1 MKLRWRGSPLPSVAL
16 LLSLWLVPLLQA
28 RAAAAQEAW
37 IDAPLVLHRTA
48 QLPETIAPAERSAR
62 PSLVDG
68 DRLSGR
74 PDLEVVVEGDASLRR
89 GDTHITA
96 DRLDYQ
102 PPGDLATAT
111 GNVHLNQAGNVY
123 EGPSL
128 QLKLESFEGFFEHVR
143 YTLLE
148 AGAHGEAER
157 IDFIDPKV
165 SVARHVT
172 YTTCL
177 RENYAGWVPAWML
190 SAVTLTTDSGTNLA
204 TATDAQIS
212 FLGLTTPAIASVSF
226 PLNNARQSGLLP
238 PVIGFDSTNGFEYLQ
253 PYYWNIAPNRDATFY
268 PEIMSNRGVNVGSEF
283 RYLEKTYSGQ
293 VRVDEM
299 PSDSLRERNRWGVW
313 AQHQQQLDPKPFGLD
328 SLSTSFNINRVSDDD
343 YWRDF
348 SHTPT
353 LTSRQLTNEADLNW
367 TRGDWSGQART
378 LSYQTLQYA
387 AAPIT
392 PSYNRVPQ
400 ITANYNTYDWHGLDV
415 SGTLDYTRFQVDPA
429 YAPTLNGIAQPDG
442 ERVVGNLQVSRPW
455 VVPGGFV
462 IPKLLLHTAS
472 YQLASP
478 LASGASAITSVVPTV
493 SLDSGLVFERDASLF
508 GHAWRQTLEPRA
520 FYVRTPYRDQSQ
532 LPVYDTAAND
542 VSFAT
547 LYTEN
552 AFSGND
558 RVSDTNT
565 LTTGVTTRL
574 LDPAT
579 GAESAR
585 FGIAQRFRFSDQ
597 NVTLPGGTAVTDR
610 SGDFIVGGQVHWNP
624 KWSVDGLAQY
634 NMDTG
639 KSSRDA
645 LTLRYTPAPYHTLTA
660 AFRFQ
665 ADSTA
670 TANDG
675 TNTVDLNWQWPLSEL
690 TRGLLGARAAN
701 DPGRWYAVG
710 RLSYSMH
717 DRALSDSL
725 VGAEYNACCWVGR
738 VVLER
743 LVSGRATPDT
753 RLMFQIQFNGFGNI
767 GSNPTSTLLQNIQ
780 GYKPLNQPADGP
792 SRFTNYD

>member
-1 MKLRWRGSPLPSVAL
+1 MTSRRRGRPLPPAAFFLWL
-16 LLSLWLVPLLQA
+16 LLL
-28 RAAAAQEAW
+28 RAGIAPAQDAWTEA
-37 IDAPLVLHRTA
+37 PMVLRRTP
-48 QLPETIAPAERSAR
+48 QLAETIAPGERGAR

-68 DRLSGR
+68 NRLSGR
-74 PDLEVVVEGDASLRR
+74 PDLEVVVQGDASLRR
-89 GDTHITA
+89 GDTRINA
-96 DRLDYQ
+96 DRLEYQ
-102 PPGDLATAT
+102 SPGDLATAT

-123 EGPSL
+123 EGPEV
-128 QLKLESFEGFFEHVR
+128 QLKVESFEGFFEHVR
-143 YTLLE
+143 YTLL
-148 AGAHGEAER
+148 ATGAHGEAER
-157 IDFIDPKV
+157 IDFVDPQV

-190 SAVTLTTDSGTNLA
+190 SAATMTTDTGANLA
-204 TATDAQIS
+204 TATDARIS
-212 FLGLTTPAIASVSF
+212 FLGATTPALPSVSF
-226 PLNNARQSGLLP
+226 PLSNARLSGLLP

-253 PYYWNIAPNRDATFY
+253 PYYWNIAPNRDATLY
-268 PEIMSNRGVNVGSEF
+268 PEIMSNRGVNLGTEF
-283 RYLEKTYSGQ
+283 RYLEKGYSGQ
-293 VRVDEM
+293 VRIDTM
-299 PSDSLRERNRWGVW
+299 PSDSLRDRSRWGLW
-313 AQHQQQLDPKPFGLD
+313 ASHTQQLDAKPFGLD
-328 SLSTSFNINRVSDDD
+328 SLSTAFNINRVSDDD

-387 AAPIT
+387 ASPIT

-400 ITANYNTYDWHGLDV
+400 VTANYNTYDWHGFDV

-442 ERVVGNLQVSRPW
+442 ERLVGNLQISRPW
-455 VVPGGFV
+455 VSPGGFF

-478 LASGASAITSVVPTV
+478 LADGRTGITSAVPTV

-508 GHAWRQTLEPRA
+508 GRAWRQTLEPRA
-520 FYVRTPYRDQSQ
+520 FYVHTPYRDQSR

-558 RVSDTNT
+558 RVSDTDT

-574 LDPAT
+574 IDPLT

-610 SGDFIVGGQVHWNP
+610 SGDFIFGGQVHWSP
-624 KWSVDGLAQY
+624 KWSIDGLAQY
-634 NMDTG
+634 NMDSG
-639 KSSRDA
+639 KTTRDA
-645 LTLRYTPAPYHTLTA
+645 LTLRYTPERYHTLTA
-660 AFRFQ
+660 AFRYQ
-665 ADSTA
+665 ADSTT

-675 TNTVDLNWQWPLSEL
+675 TKTVDFNWQWPLSEL
-690 TRGLLGARAAN
+690 TRGVFGGRSPT

-710 RLSYSMH
+710 RLSYSLH
-717 DRALSDSL
+717 DRAMSDSL
-725 VGAEYNACCWVGR
+725 IGAEYNACCWVGR

-753 RLMFQIQFNGFGNI
+753 RLMFQNI

-780 GYKPLNQPADGP
+780 GYQPLNQPAASP

>member
-1 MKLRWRGSPLPSVAL
+1 MKLRWRGFPLPPMV
-16 LLSLWLVPLLQA
+16 LLSLLLLRPQA
-28 RAAAAQEAW
+28 ASAQDTWTEA
-37 IDAPLVLHRTA
+37 PMTLRRTP
-48 QLPETIAPAERSAR
+48 QLAETIAPAERGTR

-74 PDLEVVVEGDASLRR
+74 PDLEVVVEGNASLRR
-89 GDTHITA
+89 GDTRITA
-96 DRLDYQ
+96 DRLEYQ
-102 PPGDLATAT
+102 PPGDLATAI
-111 GNVHLNQAGNVY
+111 GSVHLNQAGNVY
-123 EGPSL
+123 EGPEL
-128 QLKLESFEGFFEHVR
+128 HLKVESFEGFFDHVR
-143 YTLLE
+143 YTLL
-148 AGAHGEAER
+148 ANGAHGEAER
-157 IDFIDPKV
+157 IDFVDPKV
-165 SVARHVT
+165 SVARHAT

-177 RENYAGWVPAWML
+177 RENYAGWMPAWML
-190 SAVTLTTDSGTNLA
+190 TAVTLTTDTESNVA
-204 TATDAQIS
+204 IATDAQIN
-212 FLGLTTPAIASVSF
+212 FLGVTTPSLPSVSF
-226 PLNNARQSGLLP
+226 PLNNARKSGLLP

-253 PYYWNIAPNRDATFY
+253 PWYWNIAPNRDLTLY
-268 PEIMSNRGVNVGSEF
+268 PEIMSSRGVNVGTEF

-293 VRVDEM
+293 IRVDEM
-299 PSDSLRERNRWGVW
+299 PSDSLRGINRWGLW
-313 AQHQQQLDPKPFGLD
+313 AKHTQQFDPKPFGLD

-353 LTSRQLTNEADLNW
+353 LTSRTLTNEADLNW
-367 TRGDWSGQART
+367 SKGDWSGQART

-387 AAPIT
+387 ASPIT

-400 ITANYNTYDWHGLDV
+400 ITANYNKYDWHGLDV
-415 SGTLDYTRFQVDPA
+415 SGTLDYTRFEVDSA
-429 YAPTLNGIAQPDG
+429 YSPTLNGIKQPNG
-442 ERVVGNLQVSRPW
+442 ERVVGNLQISRPW
-455 VVPGGFV
+455 VTPGGYI
-462 IPKLLLHTAS
+462 IPKLLLHTAA
-472 YQLASP
+472 YQLDSP
-478 LASGASAITSVVPTV
+478 RASGATSITSVVPTV

-508 GHAWRQTLEPRA
+508 GRAWRQTLEPRA
-520 FYVRTPYRDQSQ
+520 FYVHTPYRDQSQ

-542 VSFAT
+542 ISFAT

-558 RVSDTNT
+558 RISDTNT
-565 LTTGVTTRL
+565 LTTGVSTRL
-574 LDPAT
+574 IDPAT

-597 NVTLPGGTAVTDR
+597 NVTLPSGTAVTDR
-610 SGDFIVGGQVHWNP
+610 TGDFIVGGLVHWNP
-624 KWSVDGLAQY
+624 KWSIDGVAQY

-660 AFRFQ
+660 AYRYQ
-665 ADSTA
+665 ADSST

-675 TNTVDLNWQWPLSEL
+675 TKTIDFNWQWPLSEL
-690 TRGLLGARAAN
+690 TRGLFGERKPG

-710 RLSYSMH
+710 RLSYSLH
-717 DRALSDSL
+717 DRAMSDSL
-725 VGAEYNACCWVGR
+725 IGAEYNACCWVGR

-743 LVSGRATPDT
+743 LVSGRTTPDT
-753 RLMFQIQFNGFGNI
+753 RLMFQIQFNGFGNV

-780 GYKPLNQPADGP
+780 GYQPLNPQTQEP

>member
-1 MKLRWRGSPLPSVAL
+1 MKLRWRGFPLPPMV
-16 LLSLWLVPLLQA
+16 LLSLLLLRPQA
-28 RAAAAQEAW
+28 ASAQDTWTEA
-37 IDAPLVLHRTA
+37 PMTLRRTP
-48 QLPETIAPAERSAR
+48 QLAETIAPAERGTR

-74 PDLEVVVEGDASLRR
+74 PDLEVVVEGNASLRR
-89 GDTHITA
+89 GDTRITA
-96 DRLDYQ
+96 DRLEYQ
-102 PPGDLATAT
+102 PPGDLATAI
-111 GNVHLNQAGNVY
+111 GSVHLNQAGNVY
-123 EGPSL
+123 EGPEL
-128 QLKLESFEGFFEHVR
+128 HLKVESFEGFFDHVR
-143 YTLLE
+143 YTLL
-148 AGAHGEAER
+148 ANGAHGEAER
-157 IDFIDPKV
+157 IDFVDPKV
-165 SVARHVT
+165 SVARHAT

-177 RENYAGWVPAWML
+177 RENYAGWMPAWML
-190 SAVTLTTDSGTNLA
+190 TAVTLTTDTESNVA
-204 TATDAQIS
+204 IATDAQIN
-212 FLGLTTPAIASVSF
+212 FLGVTTPSLPSVSF
-226 PLNNARQSGLLP
+226 PLNNARKSGLLP

-253 PYYWNIAPNRDATFY
+253 PWYWNIAPNRDLTLY
-268 PEIMSNRGVNVGSEF
+268 PEIMSSRGVNVGTEF

-293 VRVDEM
+293 IRVDEM
-299 PSDSLRERNRWGVW
+299 PSDSLRGINRWGLW
-313 AQHQQQLDPKPFGLD
+313 AKHTQQFDPKPFGLD

-353 LTSRQLTNEADLNW
+353 LTSRTLTNEADLNW
-367 TRGDWSGQART
+367 SKGDWSGQART

-387 AAPIT
+387 ASPIT

-400 ITANYNTYDWHGLDV
+400 ITANYNKYDWHGLDV
-415 SGTLDYTRFQVDPA
+415 SGTLDYTRFEVDSA
-429 YAPTLNGIAQPDG
+429 YSPTLNGIKQPNG
-442 ERVVGNLQVSRPW
+442 ERVVGNLQISRPW
-455 VVPGGFV
+455 VTPGGYI
-462 IPKLLLHTAS
+462 IPKLLLHTAA
-472 YQLASP
+472 YQLDSP
-478 LASGASAITSVVPTV
+478 LASGATSITSVVPTV

-508 GHAWRQTLEPRA
+508 GRAWRQTLEPRA
-520 FYVRTPYRDQSQ
+520 FYVHTPYRDQSQ

-542 VSFAT
+542 ISFAT

-558 RVSDTNT
+558 RISDTNT
-565 LTTGVTTRL
+565 LTTGVSTRL
-574 LDPAT
+574 IDPAT

-597 NVTLPGGTAVTDR
+597 NVTLPSGTAVTDR
-610 SGDFIVGGQVHWNP
+610 TGDFIVGGLVHWNP
-624 KWSVDGLAQY
+624 KWSIDGVAQY

-660 AFRFQ
+660 AYRYQ
-665 ADSTA
+665 ADSST

-675 TNTVDLNWQWPLSEL
+675 TKTIDFNWQWPLSEL
-690 TRGLLGARAAN
+690 TRGLFGERKPG

-710 RLSYSMH
+710 RLSYSLH
-717 DRALSDSL
+717 DRAMSDSL
-725 VGAEYNACCWVGR
+725 IGAEYNACCWVGR

-743 LVSGRATPDT
+743 LVSGRTTPDT
-753 RLMFQIQFNGFGNI
+753 RLMFQIQFNGFGNV

-780 GYKPLNQPADGP
+780 GYQPLNPQTQEP

>member
-1 MKLRWRGSPLPSVAL
+1 MKSRWRGWPLPSMALSLML
-16 LLSLWLVPLLQA
+16 LLHA
-28 RAAAAQEAW
+28 RSATAQESW
-37 IDAPLVLHRTA
+37 VEAPMTLRRTP
-48 QLPETIAPAERSAR
+48 QLAESIPPAERGMR

-68 DRLSGR
+68 DRISGR
-74 PDLEVVVEGDASLRR
+74 PDLEVVVQGDASLRR
-89 GDTHITA
+89 GDIRITA
-96 DRLDYQ
+96 DRLAYQ

-123 EGPSL
+123 EGPEL
-128 QLKLESFEGFFEHVR
+128 QLKVESFEGFFNHVR
-143 YTLLE
+143 YTLLQT
-148 AGAHGEAER
+148 GAHGDAER
-157 IDFIDPKV
+157 IDFVDPNV
-165 SVARHVT
+165 SVARHAT

-190 SAVTLTTDSGTNLA
+190 SAVTMTTDNQTGLA

-212 FLGLTTPAIASVSF
+212 FLGLTTPSLPSVSF

-238 PVIGFDSTNGFEYLQ
+238 PVIGFDTTNGFEYLQ
-253 PYYWNIAPNRDATFY
+253 PYYWNIAPNRDLTLY
-268 PEIMSNRGVNVGSEF
+268 PEIMSNRGVNLGTEF
-283 RYLEKTYSGQ
+283 RFLEKDYSGQ
-293 VRVDEM
+293 IRIDEM
-299 PSDSLRERNRWGVW
+299 PVDSLRDRNRWGLW
-313 AQHQQQLDPKPFGLD
+313 GKYDQKFDPKPFGLD

-367 TRGDWSGQART
+367 TKGDWSGQART

-387 AAPIT
+387 ASPIT

-400 ITANYNTYDWHGLDV
+400 VTANYTRYDWHGLDV

-429 YAPTLNGIAQPDG
+429 YAPTLNGIKQPDG
-442 ERVVGNLQVSRPW
+442 ERVVGNLQISRPW
-455 VVPGGFV
+455 VTPGGYV

-478 LASGASAITSVVPTV
+478 LADGRTSITSVVPTV
-493 SLDSGLVFERDASLF
+493 SLDSGLVFERDTSLF
-508 GHAWRQTLEPRA
+508 GSAWRQTLEPRA
-520 FYVRTPYRDQSQ
+520 FYVHTPYRDQSQ

-542 VSFAT
+542 ISFAT

-574 LDPAT
+574 IDPVT

-585 FGIAQRFRFSDQ
+585 FGIAQRFRVSDQ
-597 NVTLPGGTAVTDR
+597 NVTLPGGTAVTDH
-610 SGDFIVGGQVHWNP
+610 SGDFIFGGQVHWNP
-624 KWSVDGLAQY
+624 KWSIDGLAQY

-639 KSSRDA
+639 KSTRDA
-645 LTLRYTPAPYHTLTA
+645 LTLRYTPAQYHTLTA
-660 AFRFQ
+660 AFRYQ

-670 TANDG
+670 TASDG
-675 TNTVDLNWQWPLSEL
+675 TKTVDFNWQWPLSDL
-690 TRGLLGARAAN
+690 TGGLMGGRSAG

-710 RLSYSMH
+710 RLSYSLH

-738 VVLER
+738 IVLER
-743 LVSGRATPDT
+743 LVTGRTTPDT
-753 RLMFQIQFNGFGNI
+753 RLMFQLQFNGFGNI

-780 GYKPLNQPADGP
+780 GYQPLNQSTQQPG
-792 SRFTNYD
+792 RFTNYD

>member
-1 MKLRWRGSPLPSVAL
+1 MKLRWRGFPLPPMV
-16 LLSLWLVPLLQA
+16 LLSLLLLRAQA
-28 RAAAAQEAW
+28 APAQDTWTEA
-37 IDAPLVLHRTA
+37 PMTLRRTP
-48 QLPETIAPAERSAR
+48 QLTETIPPTERGTR

-74 PDLEVVVEGDASLRR
+74 PDLEMVVEGNASLRR
-89 GDTHITA
+89 GDTRITA
-96 DRLDYQ
+96 DRLEYQ

-123 EGPSL
+123 EGPEL
-128 QLKLESFEGFFEHVR
+128 HLKVESFEGFFDHVR
-143 YTLLE
+143 YTLL
-148 AGAHGEAER
+148 ANGAHGEAER
-157 IDFIDPKV
+157 IDFVDPKV
-165 SVARHVT
+165 SVARHAT

-177 RENYAGWVPAWML
+177 RENYAGWMPAWML
-190 SAVTLTTDSGTNLA
+190 TAVTLTTDTESNVA
-204 TATDAQIS
+204 IATDAQIS
-212 FLGLTTPAIASVSF
+212 FLGVTTPSLPSVSF
-226 PLNNARQSGLLP
+226 PLNNARKSGLLP

-253 PYYWNIAPNRDATFY
+253 PWYWNIAPNRDLTLY
-268 PEIMSNRGVNVGSEF
+268 PEIMTSRGVNLGTEF

-293 VRVDEM
+293 IRVDEM
-299 PSDSLRERNRWGVW
+299 PSDSLRGINRWGLW
-313 AQHQQQLDPKPFGLD
+313 AKHNQEFDPKPFGLD

-353 LTSRQLTNEADLNW
+353 LTSRTLTNEADLNW
-367 TRGDWSGQART
+367 SKGDWSGQART

-387 AAPIT
+387 ASPIT

-400 ITANYNTYDWHGLDV
+400 ITANYNKYDWHGLDV
-415 SGTLDYTRFQVDPA
+415 SGTLDYTRFEVDSA
-429 YAPTLNGIAQPDG
+429 YSPTLNGIKQPNG

-455 VVPGGFV
+455 VTPGGYI
-462 IPKLLLHTAS
+462 IPKLLLHTAA
-472 YQLASP
+472 YQLDSP
-478 LASGASAITSVVPTV
+478 LASGATSISSVVPTV

-508 GHAWRQTLEPRA
+508 GRAWRQTLEPRA
-520 FYVRTPYRDQSQ
+520 FYVHTPYRDQSQ

-542 VSFAT
+542 ISFAT

-558 RVSDTNT
+558 RISDTNT
-565 LTTGVTTRL
+565 LTTGVSTRL
-574 LDPAT
+574 IDPTT

-597 NVTLPGGTAVTDR
+597 NVTLPSGTAVTDR
-610 SGDFIVGGQVHWNP
+610 TGDFIVGGLVHWNP
-624 KWSVDGLAQY
+624 KWSIDGVAQY

-660 AFRFQ
+660 AYRYQ
-665 ADSTA
+665 ADSST

-675 TNTVDLNWQWPLSEL
+675 TKTIDFNWQWPLSEL
-690 TRGLLGARAAN
+690 TRGLFGERKPG

-710 RLSYSMH
+710 RLSYSLH
-717 DRALSDSL
+717 DRAMSDSL
-725 VGAEYNACCWVGR
+725 IGAEYNACCWVGR
-738 VVLER
+738 VVLEW
-743 LVSGRATPDT
+743 LVSGRTTPDT
-753 RLMFQIQFNGFGNI
+753 RLMFQIQFNGFGNV

-780 GYKPLNQPADGP
+780 GYQPLNPQTQGP

>member
-1 MKLRWRGSPLPSVAL
+1 MKLRWRGFPLPPMV
-16 LLSLWLVPLLQA
+16 LLSLLLLRAQA
-28 RAAAAQEAW
+28 APAQDTWTEA
-37 IDAPLVLHRTA
+37 PMTLRRTP
-48 QLPETIAPAERSAR
+48 QLTETIPPTERGTR

-74 PDLEVVVEGDASLRR
+74 PDLEMVVEGNASLRR
-89 GDTHITA
+89 GDTRITA
-96 DRLDYQ
+96 DRLEYQ

-123 EGPSL
+123 EGPEL
-128 QLKLESFEGFFEHVR
+128 HLKVESFEGFFDHVR
-143 YTLLE
+143 YTLL
-148 AGAHGEAER
+148 ANGAHGEAER
-157 IDFIDPKV
+157 IDFVDPKV
-165 SVARHVT
+165 SVARHAT

-177 RENYAGWVPAWML
+177 RENYAGWMPAWML
-190 SAVTLTTDSGTNLA
+190 TAVTLTTDTESNVA
-204 TATDAQIS
+204 IATDAQIS
-212 FLGLTTPAIASVSF
+212 FLGVTTPSLPSVSF
-226 PLNNARQSGLLP
+226 PLNNARKSGLLP

-253 PYYWNIAPNRDATFY
+253 PWYWNIAPNRDLTLY
-268 PEIMSNRGVNVGSEF
+268 PEIMTSRGVNLGTEF
-283 RYLEKTYSGQ
+283 RYLEKTRSGQ
-293 VRVDEM
+293 IRVDEM
-299 PSDSLRERNRWGVW
+299 PSDSLRGINRWGLW
-313 AQHQQQLDPKPFGLD
+313 AKHNQEFDPKPFGLD

-353 LTSRQLTNEADLNW
+353 LTSRTLTNEADLNW
-367 TRGDWSGQART
+367 SKGDWSGQART

-387 AAPIT
+387 ASPIT

-400 ITANYNTYDWHGLDV
+400 ITANYNKYDWHGLDV
-415 SGTLDYTRFQVDPA
+415 SGTLDYTRFEVDSA
-429 YAPTLNGIAQPDG
+429 YSPTLNGIKQPNG

-455 VVPGGFV
+455 VTPGGYI
-462 IPKLLLHTAS
+462 IPKLLLHTAA
-472 YQLASP
+472 YQLDSP
-478 LASGASAITSVVPTV
+478 LASGATSISSVVPTV

-508 GHAWRQTLEPRA
+508 GRAWRQTLEPRA
-520 FYVRTPYRDQSQ
+520 FYVHTPYRDQSQ

-542 VSFAT
+542 ISFAT

-558 RVSDTNT
+558 RISDTNT
-565 LTTGVTTRL
+565 LTTGVSTRL
-574 LDPAT
+574 IDPTT

-597 NVTLPGGTAVTDR
+597 NVTLPSGTAVTDR
-610 SGDFIVGGQVHWNP
+610 TGDFIVGGLVHWNP
-624 KWSVDGLAQY
+624 KWSIDGVAQY

-660 AFRFQ
+660 AYRYQ
-665 ADSTA
+665 ADSST

-675 TNTVDLNWQWPLSEL
+675 TKTIDFNWQWPLSEL
-690 TRGLLGARAAN
+690 TRGLFGERKPG

-710 RLSYSMH
+710 RLSYSLH
-717 DRALSDSL
+717 DRAMSDSL
-725 VGAEYNACCWVGR
+725 IGAEYNACCWVGR
-738 VVLER
+738 VVLEW
-743 LVSGRATPDT
+743 LVSGRTTPDT
-753 RLMFQIQFNGFGNI
+753 RLMFQIQFNGFGNV

-780 GYKPLNQPADGP
+780 GYQPLNPQTQGP

>member
-1 MKLRWRGSPLPSVAL
+1 MKLRWRGFPLPPMV
-16 LLSLWLVPLLQA
+16 LLSLLMLRSHSA
-28 RAAAAQEAW
+28 SAQDDAWTEAP
-37 IDAPLVLHRTA
+37 ITLRRTPE
-48 QLPETIAPAERSAR
+48 LIETIPPAERGMR
-62 PSLVDG
+62 PSIVDG

-74 PDLEVVVEGDASLRR
+74 PDLEVTVEGNASLRR
-89 GDTHITA
+89 GDTRITA
-96 DRLDYQ
+96 DRLEYR
-102 PPGDLATAT
+102 PPADIATAT

-123 EGPSL
+123 EGPEL
-128 QLKLESFEGFFEHVR
+128 RLKVESFEGFFDHVR
-143 YTLLE
+143 YTLL
-148 AGAHGEAER
+148 ANGGHGEAER
-157 IDFIDPKV
+157 IDFVDPKV

-177 RENYAGWVPAWML
+177 RENRPGWMPDWML
-190 SAVTLTTDSGTNLA
+190 SAVTMTTDSDTNLA
-204 TATDAQIS
+204 TATDAQIT
-212 FLGLTTPAIASVSF
+212 FLGVTTPSIPSVTF
-226 PLNNARQSGLLP
+226 PLSNARQSGLLP
-238 PVIGFDSTNGFEYLQ
+238 PVIGFDTTNGFEYLQ
-253 PYYWNIAPNRDATFY
+253 PYYWNIAPNRDLTLY
-268 PEIMSNRGVNVGSEF
+268 PELMTSRGINVGTEF
-283 RYLEKTYSGQ
+283 RYLEKNYSGQ
-293 VRVDEM
+293 IRIDEM
-299 PSDSLRERNRWGVW
+299 PSDSLRDRNRWGLW
-313 AQHQQQLDPKPFGLD
+313 AKHDQKLDPKPFGLD

-348 SHTPT
+348 SHSPT
-353 LTSRQLTNEADLNW
+353 LTSRTLTNEVDLNW
-367 TRGDWSGQART
+367 SKGDWSGQART

-387 AAPIT
+387 ASPIT

-400 ITANYNTYDWHGLDV
+400 ITANYNKYDLHGFDV
-415 SGTLDYTRFQVDPA
+415 SGTLDYSRFEIDSA
-429 YAPTLNGIAQPDG
+429 YSPTLNGIKQPNG
-442 ERVVGNLQVSRPW
+442 ERMVGNLQISRPW
-455 VVPGGFV
+455 VTPGGYV

-472 YQLASP
+472 YQLDSP
-478 LASGASAITSVVPTV
+478 LASGATSISSVVPTV
-493 SLDSGLVFERDASLF
+493 SLDSGLVFERDTSLF
-508 GHAWRQTLEPRA
+508 GSAWRQTLEPRA

-542 VSFAT
+542 ISFAT

-558 RVSDTNT
+558 RISDTNT

-574 LDPAT
+574 IDPVT

-610 SGDFIVGGQVHWNP
+610 SGDFILGGQVHWNP
-624 KWSVDGLAQY
+624 KWSIDGLAQY

-639 KSSRDA
+639 KSTRDA

-660 AFRFQ
+660 AFRYQ
-665 ADSTA
+665 ADSST

-675 TNTVDLNWQWPLSEL
+675 TKTVDFNWQWPLSEL
-690 TRGLLGARAAN
+690 TRGLFGERKPG

-710 RLSYSMH
+710 RLSYSLH
-717 DRALSDSL
+717 DRAMSDSL
-725 VGAEYNACCWVGR
+725 IGAEYNACCWVGR

-743 LVSGRATPDT
+743 LVSGRTSPDT

-780 GYKPLNQPADGP
+780 GYKPLNTQTEEP

>member
-1 MKLRWRGSPLPSVAL
+1 MKLRWRGGALPSMALSL
-16 LLSLWLVPLLQA
+16 LLFLHA
-28 RAAAAQEAW
+28 RSALAQTSWTE
-37 IDAPLVLHRTA
+37 APLTLRRTA
-48 QLPETIAPAERSAR
+48 QLPETLTPAERGAR

-68 DRLSGR
+68 ERLSGR
-74 PDLEVVVEGDASLRR
+74 PDLEVMVQGDASLRR
-89 GDTHITA
+89 GDLHITA
-96 DRLDYQ
+96 DRLQYQ

-123 EGPSL
+123 EGPEL
-128 QLKLESFEGFFEHVR
+128 HLKVESFEGFFNHVH
-143 YTLLE
+143 YTLL
-148 AGAHGEAER
+148 ATGAHGEAER
-157 IDFIDPKV
+157 IDFVDPNV
-165 SVARHVT
+165 SVARHAT

-177 RENYAGWVPAWML
+177 RENYAGWVPPWML
-190 SAVTLTTDSGTNLA
+190 SALTLTTDSETSLA

-212 FLGLTTPAIASVSF
+212 FLGLTTPAIPSVSF

-253 PYYWNIAPNRDATFY
+253 PYYWNIAPNRDATLY
-268 PEIMSNRGVNVGSEF
+268 PEILSNRGVNVGSEF

-293 VRVDEM
+293 IRVDEM
-299 PSDSLRERNRWGVW
+299 PSDSLRDRNRWGLW
-313 AQHQQQLDPKPFGLD
+313 AKHDQQFDPKPFGLD

-348 SHTPT
+348 AHTPT

-367 TRGDWSGQART
+367 RKGDWSGQART

-387 AAPIT
+387 ASPIT

-400 ITANYNTYDWHGLDV
+400 VTANYNHYDWHGLDV
-415 SGTLDYTRFQVDPA
+415 SGTLDYTRFQVDPT
-429 YAPTLNGIAQPDG
+429 YAPTLNGIAQPNG
-442 ERVVGNLQVSRPW
+442 ERMVGNLQISRPW
-455 VVPGGFV
+455 VAPGGFV

-478 LASGASAITSVVPTV
+478 LADGRTSITSVVPTV
-493 SLDSGLVFERDASLF
+493 SLDSGLVFERDANLF
-508 GHAWRQTLEPRA
+508 GSAWRQTLEPRA
-520 FYVRTPYRDQSQ
+520 FYVHTPYRDQSQ

-558 RVSDTNT
+558 RVSDTDT

-574 LDPAT
+574 LDPTT
-579 GAESAR
+579 GAEQAR

-610 SGDFIVGGQVHWNP
+610 AGDFIFGGQVHWSP

-639 KSSRDA
+639 KTTRDA

-660 AFRFQ
+660 AFRYQ

-675 TNTVDLNWQWPLSEL
+675 TKTVDLNWQWPLSEL
-690 TRGLLGARAAN
+690 TRGLFGDRQAT

-710 RLSYSMH
+710 RLSYSLH
-717 DRALSDSL
+717 DRAMSDSL
-725 VGAEYNACCWVGR
+725 IGAEYNACCWVGR

-780 GYKPLNQPADGP
+780 GYQPLNQAVPAP

>member
-1 MKLRWRGSPLPSVAL
+1 MKLRWRGLFPLPPMV
-16 LLSLWLVPLLQA
+16 LLSLLMLRAQA
-28 RAAAAQEAW
+28 ATAQEDTW
-37 IDAPLVLHRTA
+37 TEAPLALHRTPELA
-48 QLPETIAPAERSAR
+48 ETIPPAERGLR
-62 PSLVDG
+62 PSIVDG
-68 DRLSGR
+68 DRLGGR
-74 PDLEVVVEGDASLRR
+74 PDLEVTVEGNATLRR
-89 GDTHITA
+89 GDTRITA
-96 DRLDYQ
+96 DRLEYQ

-123 EGPSL
+123 EGPEL
-128 QLKLESFEGFFEHVR
+128 HLKVESFEGFFDHVR
-143 YTLLE
+143 YTLL
-148 AGAHGEAER
+148 ANGAHGEAER
-157 IDFIDPKV
+157 IDFVDPKV

-177 RENYAGWVPAWML
+177 RENYPGWMPAWML
-190 SAVTLTTDSGTNLA
+190 TAVTMTTDSETNLA
-204 TATDAQIS
+204 TATDAQIT
-212 FLGLTTPAIASVSF
+212 FLGITTPPIPSVSF
-226 PLNNARQSGLLP
+226 PLSNARQSGLLP
-238 PVIGFDSTNGFEYLQ
+238 PVIGFDTTNGFEYLQ
-253 PYYWNIAPNRDATFY
+253 PYYWNIAPNRDLTLY
-268 PEIMSNRGVNVGSEF
+268 PELMSNRGVNLGTEF

-293 VRVDEM
+293 IRIDEM
-299 PSDSLRERNRWGVW
+299 PSDSLRDRNRWGLW
-313 AQHQQQLDPKPFGLD
+313 ARHSQQFDPKPFGLD

-348 SHTPT
+348 THSPT
-353 LTSRQLTNEADLNW
+353 LTSRTLTNEVDLNW
-367 TRGDWSGQART
+367 SKGDWSGQART

-387 AAPIT
+387 ASPIT

-400 ITANYNTYDWHGLDV
+400 ITANYNKYDWHGFDV
-415 SGTLDYTRFQVDPA
+415 SGTLDYSRFEVDSA
-429 YAPTLNGIAQPDG
+429 YSPTLNGIKQPNG
-442 ERVVGNLQVSRPW
+442 ERMVGNLQISRPW
-455 VVPGGFV
+455 ITPGGYV

-472 YQLASP
+472 YQLDSA
-478 LASGASAITSVVPTV
+478 LASGATSISSVVPTV
-493 SLDSGLVFERDASLF
+493 SLDSGLVFERDTNLF
-508 GHAWRQTLEPRA
+508 GRAWRQTLEPRA

-542 VSFAT
+542 ISFAT

-558 RVSDTNT
+558 RISDTNT

-574 LDPAT
+574 IDPTT

-585 FGIAQRFRFSDQ
+585 FGVAQRLRFSDQ

-610 SGDFIVGGQVHWNP
+610 SGDFILGGQVHWNP
-624 KWSVDGLAQY
+624 KWSIDGLAQY

-639 KSSRDA
+639 KSTRDA

-660 AFRFQ
+660 AFRYQ
-665 ADSTA
+665 ADSTT

-675 TNTVDLNWQWPLSEL
+675 TKTVDFNWQWPLSEL
-690 TRGLLGARAAN
+690 TRGLFGERKPG

-710 RLSYSMH
+710 RLSYSLH
-717 DRALSDSL
+717 DRAMSDSL
-725 VGAEYNACCWVGR
+725 IGAEYNACCWVGR

-743 LVSGRATPDT
+743 LVSGRTTPDT

-780 GYKPLNQPADGP
+780 GYQPLNPQTQEP

>member
-1 MKLRWRGSPLPSVAL
+1 MKLRWRGFPLPPMV
-16 LLSLWLVPLLQA
+16 LLSLLLLRPQA
-28 RAAAAQEAW
+28 ASAQDTWTEA
-37 IDAPLVLHRTA
+37 PMTLRRTP
-48 QLPETIAPAERSAR
+48 QLAETIAPAERGTR

-74 PDLEVVVEGDASLRR
+74 PDLEVVVEGNASLRR
-89 GDTHITA
+89 GDTRITA
-96 DRLDYQ
+96 DRLEYQ
-102 PPGDLATAT
+102 PPGDLATAI
-111 GNVHLNQAGNVY
+111 GSVHLNQAGNVY
-123 EGPSL
+123 EGPEL
-128 QLKLESFEGFFEHVR
+128 HLKVESFEGFFDHVR
-143 YTLLE
+143 YTLL
-148 AGAHGEAER
+148 ANGAHGEAER
-157 IDFIDPKV
+157 IDFVDPKV
-165 SVARHVT
+165 SVARHAT

-177 RENYAGWVPAWML
+177 RENYAGWMPAWML
-190 SAVTLTTDSGTNLA
+190 TAVTLTTDTESNVA
-204 TATDAQIS
+204 IATDAQIN
-212 FLGLTTPAIASVSF
+212 FLGVTTPSLPSVSF
-226 PLNNARQSGLLP
+226 PLNNARKSGLLP

-253 PYYWNIAPNRDATFY
+253 PWYWNIAPNRDLTLY
-268 PEIMSNRGVNVGSEF
+268 PEIMSSRGVNVGTEF

-293 VRVDEM
+293 IRVDEM
-299 PSDSLRERNRWGVW
+299 PSDSLRGINRWGLW
-313 AQHQQQLDPKPFGLD
+313 AKHTQQFDPKPFGLD

-353 LTSRQLTNEADLNW
+353 LTSRTLTNEADLNW
-367 TRGDWSGQART
+367 SKGDWSGQART

-387 AAPIT
+387 ASPIT

-400 ITANYNTYDWHGLDV
+400 ITANYNKYDWHGLDV
-415 SGTLDYTRFQVDPA
+415 SGTLDYTRFEVDSA
-429 YAPTLNGIAQPDG
+429 YSPTLNGIKQPNG
-442 ERVVGNLQVSRPW
+442 ERVVGNLQISRPW
-455 VVPGGFV
+455 VTPGGYI
-462 IPKLLLHTAS
+462 IPKLLLHTAA
-472 YQLASP
+472 YQLDAP
-478 LASGASAITSVVPTV
+478 LASGATSITSVVPTV

-508 GHAWRQTLEPRA
+508 GRAWRQTLEPRA
-520 FYVRTPYRDQSQ
+520 FYVHTPYRDQSQ

-542 VSFAT
+542 ISFAT

-558 RVSDTNT
+558 RISDTNT
-565 LTTGVTTRL
+565 LTTGVSTRL
-574 LDPAT
+574 IDPAT

-597 NVTLPGGTAVTDR
+597 NVTLPSGTAVTDR
-610 SGDFIVGGQVHWNP
+610 TGDFIVGGLVHWNP
-624 KWSVDGLAQY
+624 KWSIDGVAQY

-660 AFRFQ
+660 AYRYQ
-665 ADSTA
+665 ADSST

-675 TNTVDLNWQWPLSEL
+675 TKTIDFNWQWPLSEL
-690 TRGLLGARAAN
+690 TRGLFGERKPG

-710 RLSYSMH
+710 RLSYSLH
-717 DRALSDSL
+717 DRAMSDSL
-725 VGAEYNACCWVGR
+725 IGAEYNACCWVGR

-743 LVSGRATPDT
+743 LVSGRTTPDT
-753 RLMFQIQFNGFGNI
+753 RLMFQIQFNGFGNV

-780 GYKPLNQPADGP
+780 GYQPLNPQTQEP

>member
-1 MKLRWRGSPLPSVAL
+1 MKSRWRGWPLPSMALSLML
-16 LLSLWLVPLLQA
+16 LLHA
-28 RAAAAQEAW
+28 RSAIAQETQQSW
-37 IDAPLVLHRTA
+37 IDAPMTLRRTP
-48 QLPETIAPAERSAR
+48 QLAETIPPAERGMR

-68 DRLSGR
+68 DRLYGR

-89 GDTHITA
+89 GETRITA
-96 DRLDYQ
+96 DRLTYQ

-111 GNVHLNQAGNVY
+111 GNVRLNQAGSVY
-123 EGPSL
+123 EGPQL
-128 QLKLESFEGFFEHVR
+128 QLKVESFEGFFEHVR
-143 YTLLE
+143 YTLLGT
-148 AGAHGEAER
+148 GAHGDAER
-157 IDFIDPKV
+157 IDFVDANV
-165 SVARHVT
+165 SVARHAT

-190 SAVTLTTDSGTNLA
+190 SAVTLTTDNQTNLA

-212 FLGLTTPAIASVSF
+212 FLGVTTPSLPSVSF

-238 PVIGFDSTNGFEYLQ
+238 PVIGFDTTNGFEYLQ
-253 PYYWNIAPNRDATFY
+253 PYYWNIAPNRDLTLY
-268 PEIMSNRGVNVGSEF
+268 PEIMSNRGVNLGTEF
-283 RYLEKTYSGQ
+283 RYLEKNYSGQ
-293 VRVDEM
+293 IRIDEM
-299 PSDSLRERNRWGVW
+299 PSDSLRDRNRWGLW
-313 AQHQQQLDPKPFGLD
+313 ASHNQKLDPKPFGLD

-367 TRGDWSGQART
+367 TKGDWSGQART

-387 AAPIT
+387 ASPIT

-400 ITANYNTYDWHGLDV
+400 VTANYTKYDWHGLDV
-415 SGTLDYTRFQVDPA
+415 SGTLDYTRFQVDSA
-429 YAPTLNGIAQPDG
+429 YAPTLNGIKQPDG
-442 ERVVGNLQVSRPW
+442 ERVVGNLQISRPW
-455 VVPGGFV
+455 VTPGGYV

-478 LASGASAITSVVPTV
+478 LADGRTSITSVVPTV

-508 GHAWRQTLEPRA
+508 GSAWRQTLEPRA
-520 FYVRTPYRDQSQ
+520 FYVHTPYRDQSQ

-542 VSFAT
+542 ISFAT

-574 LDPAT
+574 IDPVT

-597 NVTLPGGTAVTDR
+597 NVTLPGGTAVTDH
-610 SGDFIVGGQVHWNP
+610 SGDFIFGGQVHWNP
-624 KWSVDGLAQY
+624 KWSIDGLAQY

-639 KSSRDA
+639 KSTRDA
-645 LTLRYTPAPYHTLTA
+645 LTLRYTPAQYHTLTA
-660 AFRFQ
+660 AFRYQ

-675 TNTVDLNWQWPLSEL
+675 TKTVDFNWQWPLSDL
-690 TRGLLGARAAN
+690 TGGLMGGKSAT

-710 RLSYSMH
+710 RLSYSLH

-738 VVLER
+738 IVLER
-743 LVSGRATPDT
+743 LVTGRTTPDT

-780 GYKPLNQPADGP
+780 GYQPLNQSTQQP

>member
-1 MKLRWRGSPLPSVAL
+1 MKLRWRGFPLPPMV
-16 LLSLWLVPLLQA
+16 LLSLLLLRPQA
-28 RAAAAQEAW
+28 ASAQDTWTEA
-37 IDAPLVLHRTA
+37 PMTLRRTP
-48 QLPETIAPAERSAR
+48 QLAETIAPAERGTR

-74 PDLEVVVEGDASLRR
+74 PDLEVVVEGNASLRR
-89 GDTHITA
+89 GDTRITA
-96 DRLDYQ
+96 DRLEYQ
-102 PPGDLATAT
+102 PPGDLATAI
-111 GNVHLNQAGNVY
+111 GSVHLNQAGNVY
-123 EGPSL
+123 EGPEL
-128 QLKLESFEGFFEHVR
+128 HLKVESFEGFFDHVR
-143 YTLLE
+143 YTLL
-148 AGAHGEAER
+148 ANGAHGEAER
-157 IDFIDPKV
+157 IDFVDPKV
-165 SVARHVT
+165 SVARHAT

-177 RENYAGWVPAWML
+177 RENYAGWMPAWML
-190 SAVTLTTDSGTNLA
+190 TAVTLTTDTESNVA
-204 TATDAQIS
+204 IATDAQIN
-212 FLGLTTPAIASVSF
+212 FLGVTTPSLPSVSF
-226 PLNNARQSGLLP
+226 PLNNARKSGLLP

-253 PYYWNIAPNRDATFY
+253 PWYWNIAPNRDLTLY
-268 PEIMSNRGVNVGSEF
+268 PEIMSSRGVNVGTEF

-293 VRVDEM
+293 IRVDEM
-299 PSDSLRERNRWGVW
+299 PSDSLRGINRWGLW
-313 AQHQQQLDPKPFGLD
+313 AKHTQQFDPKPFGLD

-353 LTSRQLTNEADLNW
+353 LTSRTLTNEADLNW
-367 TRGDWSGQART
+367 SKGDWSGQART

-387 AAPIT
+387 ASPIT

-400 ITANYNTYDWHGLDV
+400 ITANYNKYDWHGLDV
-415 SGTLDYTRFQVDPA
+415 SGTLDYTRFEVDSA
-429 YAPTLNGIAQPDG
+429 YSPTLNGIKQPNG
-442 ERVVGNLQVSRPW
+442 ERVVGNLQISRPW
-455 VVPGGFV
+455 VTPGGYI
-462 IPKLLLHTAS
+462 IPKLLLHTAA
-472 YQLASP
+472 YQLDSP
-478 LASGASAITSVVPTV
+478 LARGATSITSVVPTV

-508 GHAWRQTLEPRA
+508 GRAWRQTLEPRA
-520 FYVRTPYRDQSQ
+520 FYVHTPYRDQSQ

-542 VSFAT
+542 ISFAT

-558 RVSDTNT
+558 RISDTNT
-565 LTTGVTTRL
+565 LTTGVSTRL
-574 LDPAT
+574 IDPAT

-597 NVTLPGGTAVTDR
+597 NVTLPSGTAVTDR
-610 SGDFIVGGQVHWNP
+610 TGDFIVGGLVHWNP
-624 KWSVDGLAQY
+624 KWSIDGVAQY

-660 AFRFQ
+660 AYRYQ
-665 ADSTA
+665 ADSST

-675 TNTVDLNWQWPLSEL
+675 TKTIDFNWQWPLSEL
-690 TRGLLGARAAN
+690 TRGLFGERKPG

-710 RLSYSMH
+710 RLSYSLH
-717 DRALSDSL
+717 DRAMSDSL
-725 VGAEYNACCWVGR
+725 IGAEYNACCWVGR

-743 LVSGRATPDT
+743 LVSGRTTPDT
-753 RLMFQIQFNGFGNI
+753 RLMFQIQFNGFGNV

-780 GYKPLNQPADGP
+780 GYQPLNPQTQEP